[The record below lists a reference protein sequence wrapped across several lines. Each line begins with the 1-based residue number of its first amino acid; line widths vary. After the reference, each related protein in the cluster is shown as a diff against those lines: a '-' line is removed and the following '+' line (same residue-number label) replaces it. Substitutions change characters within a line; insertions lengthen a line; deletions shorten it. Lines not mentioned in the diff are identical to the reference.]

1 MTKVI
6 SKVLEIENCNK
17 DIVLKAIYKPGFWE
31 KISPVNKIEASFP
44 SPNVL
49 HTYIV
54 DVIKVVNIAIEME
67 GELVLQ
73 DKGEQPGGKGR
84 LIELNIRNNKDIREL
99 DGNMRVKAITPTKC
113 KIGVFIHNFKLE
125 SGFLNLIGRNV
136 AELTLRNKITDML
149 RKLERGLKTNSLND
163 FLMM

>member
-1 MTKVI
+1 MPENII
-6 SKVLEIENCNK
+6 SKVVEIDNCSKEDLVKSFYN
-17 DIVLKAIYKPGFWE
+17 PQFWV
-31 KISPVNKIEASFP
+31 KRNPAKSMEAEFI

-49 HTYIV
+49 HTKITAEIMKIPV
-54 DVIKVVNIAIEME
+54 EME

-84 LIELNIRNNKDIREL
+84 LIEINIRNNKDIREL
-99 DGNMRVKAITPTKC
+99 DGNMRVKTITPTKC
-113 KIGVFIHNFKLE
+113 KIGVFIHSFKLE

-149 RKLERGLKTNSLND
+149 RKLERGLKTNSLKD